1 MPELPEVETIVRQ
14 LRPHV
19 LNKKITNVQVFRPGQ
34 WKQSNPDDAAK
45 VLAGDSFA
53 DISRRAKFI
62 TLKLASDYML
72 VIHLRMSG
80 KLMWVQNCEP
90 LNQYT
95 RTLFCLE
102 DDTSLQF
109 NDTRALG
116 TIDLYA
122 PVTKPEC
129 LEKLGIEPLEN
140 HLNEIILKEL
150 LSSSRLEIKDFLMNQ
165 NKVCGI
171 GNIYANEI
179 LFHCKIHPQRKT
191 NTLTSVEIKHLAQ
204 TIPAVLKKAIERM
217 GTTLGNSASDFRTVY
232 NIEGDF
238 QSLLKV
244 YGRAGESCDKCG
256 TEIIRIVQKGRSSFV
271 CENCQK

>member
-14 LRPHV
+14 LRPHI
-19 LNKKITNVQVFRPGQ
+19 LNRKITNVHIFRPGQ
-34 WKQSNPDDAAK
+34 WKQSHPDDA
-45 VLAGDSFA
+45 VRILTGDSFT

-62 TLKLASDYML
+62 TLKLASEYTL

-80 KLMWVQNCEP
+80 KLMWVQNCAP
-90 LNQYT
+90 ANQYT
-95 RTLFCLE
+95 RTLFCFE
-102 DDTSLQF
+102 DNSSLQF

-116 TIDLYA
+116 TIDLYS
-122 PVTKPEC
+122 PHSIPKC
-129 LEKLGIEPLEN
+129 LEKLGIEPLGN
-140 HLNEIILKEL
+140 HFNEDILKEL
-150 LSSSRLEIKDFLMNQ
+150 LSTSRLEIKDFLMNQ

-179 LFHCKIHPQRKT
+179 LFRCKIHPRRIA
-191 NTLTSVEIKHLAQ
+191 NSLTSAEIMHLAQ
-204 TIPAVLKKAIERM
+204 TIPVVLNTAIERM

-238 QSLLKV
+238 QTLLKV
-244 YGRAGESCDKCG
+244 YGRAGDSCDECG
-256 TEIIRIVQKGRSSFV
+256 TEIRRIVQKGRSTFV